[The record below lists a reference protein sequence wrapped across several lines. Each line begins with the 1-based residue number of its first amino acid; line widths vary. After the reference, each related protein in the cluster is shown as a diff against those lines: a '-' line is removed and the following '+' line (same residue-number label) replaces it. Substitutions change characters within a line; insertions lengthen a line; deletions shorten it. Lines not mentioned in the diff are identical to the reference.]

1 MSLLTLSNNNIS
13 MIMKFKYYINDY
25 EVIQR
30 WRCFWPSGGI
40 AICIILIVILRLEPL
55 VRGPPPVGV
64 NFSDRW

>member
-40 AICIILIVILRLEPL
+40 AICITLQVDKI
-55 VRGPPPVGV
+55 PVFIRTQMAV
-64 NFSDRW
+64 E